1 MRCLEARLCQWQV
14 GFDEVVL
21 EPDLKSFSQAVQ
33 KHGGVVI
40 CVSIDGQAHAH
51 RNIGMRPNMRMDLS
65 CGSNLAEQRLL
76 MAKILD
82 HLHEGIDSGF
92 DSAGG
97 TGAPLCAIALI
108 AIGPVGD
115 ANHPGLP

>member
-1 MRCLEARLCQWQV
+1 
-14 GFDEVVL
+14 
-21 EPDLKSFSQAVQ
+21 
-33 KHGGVVI
+33 
-40 CVSIDGQAHAH
+40 
-51 RNIGMRPNMRMDLS
+51 
-65 CGSNLAEQRLL
+65 